1 MYKNVIIKEGSK
13 VARALQGVDATSIYE
28 TLVSMYGEETRE
40 NSQFLGGI
48 LLEIPEEVYTT
59 THRITGEKIS
69 FPYAVRAH
77 LFMRAFKACKAG
89 SQERNWIDEISIPKN
104 MQLYFT
110 ISNMI
115 KKIKTANKSK
125 KLKVPRIQEPISEI
139 PAEQLIGA

>member
-1 MYKNVIIKEGSK
+1 MYKNVIIKEGTK
-13 VARALQGVDATSIYE
+13 VARALQSVDATSIYE

-59 THRITGEKIS
+59 THRVTGEKIS

-77 LFMRAFKACKAG
+77 LFMRAFKARKAG

-115 KKIKTANKSK
+115 KKIKTTTKAK
-125 KLKVPRIQEPISEI
+125 KLKVPRVQEPISEI
-139 PAEQLIGA
+139 PTEQLIGA